1 MSIALTGTQCT
12 TRLEKNARLA
22 ANAAAFRSASVSG
35 GALCAMRDSEGDKL
49 TKYDALKLMTSFRL
63 KFGESDHI
71 EAARVLDL
79 QAQLQQLGAM
89 DCQKCGGSGVCDECD
104 AECGECDGEGNL
116 DGSSADYL
124 EEKLTEALARA
135 DGASPIFHGVDRK
148 QMVLQVDV

>member
-1 MSIALTGTQCT
+1 MRFAKVS
-12 TRLEKNARLA
+12 
-22 ANAAAFRSASVSG
+22 ANAPALRIASVSG

-89 DCQKCGGSGVCDECD
+89 DCKKCGGSGVCDECD

-116 DGSSADYL
+116 DGSSADFL
-124 EEKLTEALARA
+124 EEKLAEALARS
-135 DGASPIFHGVDRK
+135 DGEPPVIRSVDRR
-148 QMVLQVDV
+148 QLTLSIEARS